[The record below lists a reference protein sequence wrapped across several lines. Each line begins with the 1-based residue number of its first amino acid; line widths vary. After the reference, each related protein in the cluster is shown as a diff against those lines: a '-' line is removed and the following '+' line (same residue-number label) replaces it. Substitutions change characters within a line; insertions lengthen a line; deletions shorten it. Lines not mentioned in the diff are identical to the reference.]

1 MASTNANANASAT
14 NAIDYITKQTKLS
27 KEEWDSI
34 EVPLSASEIQILSL
48 IQAGFHDVN
57 LIRNSTPTLL
67 QHMKITVTPAIEAYI
82 YKLHFQQPLAD
93 LCKKYKL
100 PQADVVEQNM
110 KHLKKAD
117 LIRLENTQ
125 KHIEEHKQTLF
136 EFILFELLEKL
147 LKNKQAKQ
155 VQVKQLQAQAQ
166 AKQTQAQAQAALKK
180 QHDWLFYYY
189 TLHKLLGYKIV
200 TCNSI
205 VRQQV
210 MSILTAIVEVDADL
224 MKTMLSMGQTLIEKN
239 DYLLKYA
246 DETLY
251 DHQKQLFTICK
262 QPNPKLVL
270 YIAPTGTGKTMSPL
284 GLSEKFKVIFVC
296 AARHVGLALAKA
308 AISMRKKIAFAFGCK
323 DAEDIRLHY
332 YAAKEYTINQK
343 SGGIGKVDN
352 SQGEKV
358 EIVISDV
365 QSYLPAMLYML
376 AFNPREKIIL
386 YWDEPTITMDY
397 PEHELHAII
406 KRNWSENLIPNV
418 VLSSATL
425 PQRHEISETITDFC
439 TRFDD
444 VDVHEIVSYDCKKT
458 IPLINR
464 EGFVEMPHY
473 LFDDYTKIGEV
484 VEHCLQYKTL
494 LRYIDLQEAIQFIL
508 LVEQKENAGENVIQS
523 DRYRLSANFSELDTL
538 TMYNIKMFYLNLL
551 GNLQPSAWP
560 VLYKTLQETRQ
571 KRYESNVNIVTT
583 DAYTLTDGPTIFLA
597 DDVNKIA
604 QFYIQNANIP
614 DYVTK
619 DIMDKIQYNR
629 QLNEQINVMQKKFED
644 GTAVP
649 DKGGDKDSKGK
660 GGGKD
665 NKSQKEDRIAPEMK
679 HLKQQ
684 IEELQ
689 LSMKMVVLN
698 PVYVPNT
705 RDHLYKYKPSK
716 VGTTTS
722 PFTCNVSEHVVEQI
736 MQITDIADY
745 WKLLLMMGIGVF
757 AAHKSTRYVEVMK
770 QLAQDH
776 KLYMIIASTD
786 YIYGTNYQLCHG
798 YIGKDLGNMSQEK
811 CVQAMGRVGRNKLQQ
826 DYSVRFRDNELLY
839 KLFQHEDNKPEVINM
854 NRLFG
859 GGSTPSPP
867 SSLLE

>member
-1 MASTNANANASAT
+1 MASQTNANSTT

-27 KEEWDSI
+27 KDEWDSI
-34 EVPLSASEIQILSL
+34 EVPLAPAEMQILSL

-57 LIRNSTPTLL
+57 ITRNSTPTLL

-82 YKLHFQQPLAD
+82 YTLHFQQPVAD
-93 LCKKYKL
+93 LLKKYGL
-100 PQADVVEQNM
+100 PPQTVSAEQKETM
-110 KHLKKAD
+110 KPLKKAD

-125 KHIEEHKQTLF
+125 KHIEEQKQTLF
-136 EFILFELLEKL
+136 EFILLELLEKCL
-147 LKNKQAKQ
+147 SNKTIRTKPTKTTKQTKKQA
-155 VQVKQLQAQAQ
+155 
-166 AKQTQAQAQAALKK
+166 

-189 TLHKLLGYKIV
+189 TLHKLLGYKID
-200 TCNSI
+200 TCNSHL
-205 VRQQV
+205 RQQIV
-210 MSILTAIVEVDADL
+210 LILEALVVVDAEL
-224 MKTMLSMGQTLIEKN
+224 MKTMLSCGQHLIEKN
-239 DYLLKYA
+239 MYLLKYA

-284 GLSEKFKVIFVC
+284 GLAEKFKVIFVC

-376 AFNPREKIIL
+376 AFNPKEKIIL

-397 PEHELHAII
+397 AEHELHATIQ
-406 KRNWSENLIPNV
+406 RNWQNNLIPNV

-425 PQRHEISETITDFC
+425 PQKHELSETITDFC
-439 TRFDD
+439 TRFDN

-473 LFDDYTKIGEV
+473 LFAEYDKIEEV
-484 VEHCLQYKTL
+484 VKHCLEYKTL
-494 LRYIDLQEAIQFIL
+494 LRYLDLQEAIQFIL
-508 LVEQKENAGENVIQS
+508 LVEELEGEGVNIIQS
-523 DRYRLSANFSELDTL
+523 DRYRLHNNFNELEHL
-538 TMYNIKMFYLNLL
+538 NMYNIKMFYLHLL
-551 GNLQPSAWP
+551 GNLQPNAWSL
-560 VLYKTLQETRQ
+560 VYKTLQQ
-571 KRYESNVNIVTT
+571 KREKRFVSNVNIVTT
-583 DAYTLTDGPTIFLA
+583 DAHTLTDGPTIFLA

-614 DYVTK
+614 EYVTK
-619 DIMDKIQYNR
+619 DIMEKIQYNR
-629 QLNEQINVMQKKFED
+629 QLNERVNVMQKKFED
-644 GTAVP
+644 ETAVP
-649 DKGGDKDSKGK
+649 EKSGEKDAGGKGSGK
-660 GGGKD
+660 GGKGSSSSKGA
-665 NKSQKEDRIAPEMK
+665 QREDRISPEMK
-679 HLKQQ
+679 QLKQQ

-689 LSMKMVVLN
+689 VCMKMVVLN
-698 PVYVPNT
+698 PIYVPNT
-705 RDHLYKYKPSK
+705 HDHLYKYAPSK
-716 VGTTTS
+716 IDTHA
-722 PFTCNVSEHVVEQI
+722 FTCNVSEYMVEQI

-757 AAHKSTRYVEVMK
+757 AAHKSTRYVELMK
-770 QLAQDH
+770 QLAQEH

-798 YIGKDLGNMSQEK
+798 YIAKDLGNMSQEK
-811 CVQAMGRVGRNKLQQ
+811 CIQAMGRVGRNKLQQ

-839 KLFQHEDNKPEVINM
+839 KLFQHQENKPEVINM
-854 NRLFG
+854 GRLLG
-859 GGSTPSPP
+859 MGDNSPTPP
-867 SSLLE
+867 LCV

>member
-1 MASTNANANASAT
+1 MASQTEST
-14 NAIDYITKQTKLS
+14 TGSVDYITKQTKLS
-27 KEEWDSI
+27 KDEWDSI
-34 EVPLSASEIQILSL
+34 EVPLATNETQILEL

-57 LIRNSTPTLL
+57 ITRNSTPTLL
-67 QHMKITVTPAIEAYI
+67 EHMKIAVTPAIEAYI
-82 YKLHFQQPLAD
+82 YNLYFQKPMAD
-93 LCKKYKL
+93 LITKYSLQTIDTIEQKK
-100 PQADVVEQNM
+100 DVSA
-110 KHLKKAD
+110 KPLKKAD

-136 EFILFELLEKL
+136 EFILLELLEKL
-147 LKNKQAKQ
+147 LSSKIDNKKS
-155 VQVKQLQAQAQ
+155 K
-166 AKQTQAQAQAALKK
+166 KQTKPAK
-180 QHDWLFYYY
+180 HNWIFYYY
-189 TLHKLLGYKIV
+189 TLNKLLGYKIDG
-200 TCNSI
+200 CNTLLRKQLSTLLAEL
-205 VRQQV
+205 VV
-210 MSILTAIVEVDADL
+210 VDADL
-224 MKTMLSMGQTLIEKN
+224 LKTMLAAGQHLIEKN
-239 DYLLKYA
+239 EYLLKYA

-251 DHQKQLFTICK
+251 DHQKQLFTLCK
-262 QPNPKLVL
+262 QPNPKLIL

-284 GLSEKFKVIFVC
+284 GLSEKFRVIFVC

-376 AFNPREKIIL
+376 AFNPKEKIIL

-397 PEHELHAII
+397 DEHELHAII
-406 KRNWSENLIPNV
+406 QRNWQNNLIPNV

-425 PQRHEISETITDFC
+425 PQKHEISETITDFC
-439 TRFDD
+439 SRFDD
-444 VDVHEIVSYDCKKT
+444 VTISEIVSYDCKKT

-464 EGFVEMPHY
+464 EGNVEMPHY
-473 LFDDYTKIGEV
+473 LFADYTKIGEV

-508 LVEQKENAGENVIQS
+508 LVEQKENEGENIIQS
-523 DRYRLSANFSELDTL
+523 DRYRLNNNFSELDNL
-538 TMYNIKMFYLNLL
+538 NMYNIKMFYLNLL
-551 GNLQPSAWP
+551 GNLQSSAWP
-560 VLYKTLQETRQ
+560 LLYQQLQASRQ
-571 KRYESNVNIVTT
+571 KRYVSNVNIVTT
-583 DAYTLTDGPTIFLA
+583 DAHTLTDGPTIFLA
-597 DDVNKIA
+597 DDVSKIA
-604 QFYIQNANIP
+604 QFYIQSAGIP

-619 DIMDKIQYNR
+619 DIMEKIQFNR
-629 QLNEQINVMQKKFED
+629 QLNEKVNVMQKKFED
-644 GTAVP
+644 ETAMP
-649 DKGGDKDSKGK
+649 DKGGDKDSKGGGKGK

-665 NKSQKEDRIAPEMK
+665 NKSQKEDRISPEMK
-679 HLKQQ
+679 KLKQD

-689 LSMKMVVLN
+689 TCMKMVVLN

-705 RDHLYKYKPSK
+705 RDHLYKYAPAMI
-716 VGTTTS
+716 GNTNA
-722 PFTCNVSEHVVEQI
+722 FTCNVSEHVVEQI

-757 AAHKSTRYVEVMK
+757 AAHKSIKYVEVMK
-770 QLAQDH
+770 RLAQEH

-798 YIGKDLGNMSQEK
+798 YIGKDLGSMSQEK

-839 KLFQHEDNKPEVINM
+839 KLFQHQDNKPEVLNM
-854 NRLFG
+854 NRLLG
-859 GGSTPSPP
+859 GAPLQPP
-867 SSLLE
+867 SLG